1 MWKGGRGAQN
11 TVDGWLRD
19 KVSEREL
26 LPQPMGCGTA
36 EAAPEDHS
44 DLVQNRGQRRKSI
57 FEVER
62 GGLAEAMAGVCRVV
76 ER

>member
-1 MWKGGRGAQN
+1 M
-11 TVDGWLRD
+11 
-19 KVSEREL
+19 S
-26 LPQPMGCGTA
+26 CGSA

-44 DLVQNRGQRRKSI
+44 DLVQDRGQRRKSI